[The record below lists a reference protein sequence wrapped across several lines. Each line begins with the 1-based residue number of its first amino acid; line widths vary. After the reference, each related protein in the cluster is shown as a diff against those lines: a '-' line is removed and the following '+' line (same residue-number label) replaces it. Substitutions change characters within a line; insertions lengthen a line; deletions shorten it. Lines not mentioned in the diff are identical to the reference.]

1 MKKRITIKDLAR
13 ELDVSVSTVS
23 KALRDSSDISKE
35 TISKIKAF
43 AKQVNYKPNY
53 IAQSLKNQKTKT
65 IGVIIPDIVHHFF
78 TKVIKG
84 IENLANRK
92 GYNIII
98 GLSNESL
105 SNEIVNMEMLTNGSI
120 DGLIISVSRETMQKQ
135 NYHHIYETLNQG
147 IPIVMFDRII
157 DKISCDKVTIDDK
170 KSTQNAVDKLIQNGA
185 KKIAIITTK
194 DYMSVGKLRTEG
206 YKIALKQNNIKVDD
220 NLIIEVDDDL
230 LYEDHLESLE
240 FQIQKMFNNCPR
252 IDGIFAVNELFA
264 TVAMKIAKNIGIN
277 VPDDLQIIGFTDGI
291 LSRHASPPLS
301 TVNQHG
307 ESMGEKATNILISRI
322 ENKSTDNYRTHIIQ
336 TDLILRDSTK

>member
-1 MKKRITIKDLAR
+1 
-13 ELDVSVSTVS
+13 
-23 KALRDSSDISKE
+23 
-35 TISKIKAF
+35 
-43 AKQVNYKPNY
+43 
-53 IAQSLKNQKTKT
+53 
-65 IGVIIPDIVHHFF
+65 
-78 TKVIKG
+78 
-84 IENLANRK
+84 
-92 GYNIII
+92 
-98 GLSNESL
+98 
-105 SNEIVNMEMLTNGSI
+105 MEMLTNGSI

-135 NYHHIYETLNQG
+135 NYYHIYETLNQG

-240 FQIQKMFNNCPR
+240 FQIQKMFNNSPR

-264 TVAMKIAKNIGIN
+264 SVAMKIAKNIGIN

>member
-1 MKKRITIKDLAR
+1 MAR

-35 TISKIKAF
+35 TINKIKAF

-135 NYHHIYETLNQG
+135 NYNHIYETLNQG

-170 KSTQNAVDKLIQNGA
+170 KGTQNAVDKLIQNGA

-220 NLIIEVDDDL
+220 NLIIEVDDNL

-240 FQIQKMFNNCPR
+240 FQIQKMFNNEP
-252 IDGIFAVNELFA
+252 
-264 TVAMKIAKNIGIN
+264 
-277 VPDDLQIIGFTDGI
+277 
-291 LSRHASPPLS
+291 
-301 TVNQHG
+301 
-307 ESMGEKATNILISRI
+307 
-322 ENKSTDNYRTHIIQ
+322 
-336 TDLILRDSTK
+336 

>member
-1 MKKRITIKDLAR
+1 MAR

-135 NYHHIYETLNQG
+135 NYYHIDETLNQG

-220 NLIIEVDDDL
+220 NLIIEVDDNL

-240 FQIQKMFNNCPR
+240 FQIQKMFNNNPR

-277 VPDDLQIIGFTDGI
+277 VPDDLQIGFTDGI

>member
-1 MKKRITIKDLAR
+1 MKKRITIKDLAK
-13 ELDVSVSTVS
+13 ELSVSVSTIS

-35 TISKIKAF
+35 TKNKIKAF

-53 IAQSLKNQKTKT
+53 IAQSLKNQKTKI

-84 IENLANRK
+84 IENLANKR

-98 GLSNESL
+98 GLSNESI
-105 SNEIVNMEMLTNGSI
+105 SNEIINMEMLTNGSI
-120 DGLIISVSRETMQKQ
+120 DGLIISLSRETMQKQ
-135 NYHHIYETLNQG
+135 NYNHISETLNQG
-147 IPIVMFDRII
+147 IPIVMFDRITEA
-157 DKISCDKVTIDDK
+157 ISCDKVTIDDK

-194 DYMSVGKLRTEG
+194 DYMSVGKLRTDG
-206 YKIALKQNNIKVDD
+206 YKIALEQNNIKLDE
-220 NLIIEVDDDL
+220 NLIIEIDDDL
-230 LYEDHLESLE
+230 LYEDHLQNLE
-240 FQIQKMFNNCPR
+240 FQIQKMFNTNPE

-264 TVAMKIAKNIGIN
+264 SVAMKIAKNIGIN
-277 VPDDLQIIGFTDGI
+277 IPNDLQVIGFTDGI

-301 TVNQHG
+301 TVNQYG
-307 ESMGEKATNILISRI
+307 ESIGEKAAGVLISRI
-322 ENKSTDNYRTHIIQ
+322 ENKSTDNYQTHIIQ